1 MFLAIKNFND
11 LNLIMFEN
19 LLFHFL
25 TFLKLL
31 RKTLSRLLL
40 ILSRL
45 LLDFDNTNTKQKIS
59 VNEPL

>member
-31 RKTLSRLLL
+31 RKILSSLLL

-45 LLDFDNTNTKQKIS
+45 FLDFDNTNTKQK
-59 VNEPL
+59 NKCQ